1 MNLAGRTALVTGGA
15 RGIGR
20 ELSLR
25 LVAAGA
31 HVVAV
36 GRAEG
41 NLDALRAALGDDAD
55 RLSTIVA
62 DLADPGGVDAL
73 LAEVRERHPGL
84 SVVVNNAGVQ
94 RLTDFVTEDPAVT
107 LPAMRHE
114 VAVNLTAVVTLTAGL
129 LPLLAAQSSAA
140 VVNVTSGLA
149 IAPKRSAPVYC
160 ATKAGVRSFT
170 RALRYQC
177 AAGAPG
183 VRVVDVVMPLV
194 DTDMTR
200 GRGRSAIAPEAA
212 ARAAIDGLCRG
223 SHEVLVGRSAVLAI
237 AMRLSPTLAYR
248 LLRDG

>member
-1 MNLAGRTALVTGGA
+1 VNLAGRTALVTGGA

-20 ELSLR
+20 ELTVQ

-36 GRAEG
+36 GRSAEHLETLHDTIG
-41 NLDALRAALGDDAD
+41 GEAHRV
-55 RLSTIVA
+55 STITA
-62 DLADPGGVDAL
+62 DLADPVAVDAL
-73 LAEVRERHPGL
+73 VAEVRDRHPEI
-84 SVVVNNAGVQ
+84 SVLVNNAGVQ
-94 RLTDFVTEDPAVT
+94 RLTDFTTEDPTVT
-107 LPAMRHE
+107 LPAVRHE
-114 VAVNLTAVVTLTAGL
+114 VAVNLTAVVSLTVGL
-129 LPLLAAQSSAA
+129 LPLLASRPSAA
-140 VVNVTSGLA
+140 VVNVSSGLG

-177 AAGAPG
+177 RTGAAG

-200 GRGRSAIAPEAA
+200 GRGRSAITPEAA
-212 ARAAIDGLCRG
+212 AGAVLGGLRRGSDEVYVGRAALLRTIMQ
-223 SHEVLVGRSAVLAI
+223 V
-237 AMRLSPTLAYR
+237 SPSLGYR

>member
-1 MNLAGRTALVTGGA
+1 MNLAGRTVLVTGGA

-20 ELSLR
+20 ELSLQI
-25 LVAAGA
+25 VAAGA
-31 HVVAV
+31 RVVAV
-36 GRAEG
+36 GRAEAH
-41 NLDALRAALGDDAD
+41 LEALRATLDGDGDQ
-55 RLSTIVA
+55 LSTIVA
-62 DLADPGGVDAL
+62 DLADPECVEAL
-73 LAEVRERHPGL
+73 LAEVRERHPSL

-94 RLTDFVTEDPAVT
+94 RLTDFVAEDPAVT

-114 VAVNLTAVVTLTAGL
+114 VAVNLTAVVAVTAGL

-160 ATKAGVRSFT
+160 ATKAAVRSFT

-177 AAGAPG
+177 EAGAPG

-200 GRGRSAIAPEAA
+200 GRGRSAITPEAA
-212 ARAAIDGLCRG
+212 ARATLDGLCRG
-223 SHEVLVGRSAVLAI
+223 SDEVLVGRSSVLGA
-237 AMRLSPTLAYR
+237 AMRLSPRLAYR